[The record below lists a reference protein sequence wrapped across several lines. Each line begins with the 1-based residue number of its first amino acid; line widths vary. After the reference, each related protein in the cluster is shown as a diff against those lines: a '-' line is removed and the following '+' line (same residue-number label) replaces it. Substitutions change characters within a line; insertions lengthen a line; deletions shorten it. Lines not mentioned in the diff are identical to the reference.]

1 MDYTKVPRALI
12 YKDRKELD
20 DFPVIE
26 RFDPPQMEAQFLYA
40 LENRPFINEA
50 ENASELIL
58 KIFNNARYITTLIH
72 MENHPR
78 HYFQK
83 YLNKAR
89 ENETSII
96 MCNHVMP
103 ATMALVRNY
112 LCNYFSYYNGSK
124 IVEDITNN
132 FNTNAWKEHT
142 IGGQD
147 DFNKLLIGY
156 TLDNK
161 IVDPSFVHPLWIS
174 DKDFNPR
181 DIIDAIENVKVDDL
195 AIGVIYVC
203 NKLALL
209 NDSNLRLYGVNLAIA
224 RLNDD
229 LQKIYEDWGY
239 DPETKKFVPEMN
251 DPLGVAPDEYEL
263 FDKITL
269 LKKKAVDYIIEHYPA
284 MEENDSKEKD
294 AESPQVSEAEVL
306 QSKKRELES
315 KLTLQVKE
323 QMEANKIN
331 SQQATRIKEIEAEVI
346 PIKDLEADL
355 EELRKWNQLSR
366 EQVALFCHALAEY
379 CEFAKKTKKKDI
391 APMAHGLFGIGIKS
405 AYNLMVSGYSKKDRE
420 HVAKIFETIWP
431 PFANFILNTFD
442 KKEQQLKQ

>member
-12 YKDRKELD
+12 YKDRTNLNDFGVQTPGTINNYLFTQMRRMTLLHCGDAKE
-20 DFPVIE
+20 I
-26 RFDPPQMEAQFLYA
+26 A
-40 LENRPFINEA
+40 LQC
-50 ENASELIL
+50 
-58 KIFNNARYITTLIH
+58 FNNAYYICTLTQLDEFPDLCMDKYEKKL
-72 MENHPR
+72 MEVKIPFPGDV
-78 HYFQK
+78 YQ
-83 YLNKAR
+83 A
-89 ENETSII
+89 S
-96 MCNHVMP
+96 
-103 ATMALVRNY
+103 MALVCMLLAAFDDKYKQKDDPLIESIHHWTSSNKWVGSNCRKSFDDINEKCSPDGFSVSSDMFAPRN
-112 LCNYFSYYNGSK
+112 
-124 IVEDITNN
+124 
-132 FNTNAWKEHT
+132 
-142 IGGQD
+142 
-147 DFNKLLIGY
+147 
-156 TLDNK
+156 
-161 IVDPSFVHPLWIS
+161 
-174 DKDFNPR
+174 
-181 DIIDAIENVKVDDL
+181 IIDVIENVDVNDL
-195 AIGVIYVC
+195 AVGVIYVC
-203 NKLALL
+203 KGLALL
-209 NDSNLRLYGVNLAIA
+209 NDSNLRLYGANLAIA

-251 DPLGVAPDEYEL
+251 DPLGVDPDEYEL

-284 MEENDSKEKD
+284 MEEDDSKEKD

-306 QSKKRELES
+306 QSKIRELES

-331 SQQATRIKEIEAEVI
+331 SQQATRIKELEAEVI

-379 CEFAKKTKKKDI
+379 CEFVKKTKKKDI

-405 AYNLMVSGYSKKDRE
+405 AYNLMVSGYSKEDRE